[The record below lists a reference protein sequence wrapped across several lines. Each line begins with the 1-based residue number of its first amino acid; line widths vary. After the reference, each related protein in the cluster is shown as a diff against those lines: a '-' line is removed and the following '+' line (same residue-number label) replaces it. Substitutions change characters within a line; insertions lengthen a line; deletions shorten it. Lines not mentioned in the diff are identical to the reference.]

1 MHCILCGDFV
11 RRFVSLDGF
20 QGYPRLQF
28 RAVSLPLSGQQFS
41 PFDTSL
47 DTAILPYPPVH
58 FSGTI
63 IDIQLRTF
71 SNKRFLMLTN
81 DQVALDYALNVQRPK
96 RTGVRIDCLGYD
108 SLGGARPDLEG
119 NLTEHNQWRLAH
131 AFFEY

>member
-63 IDIQLRTF
+63 IISLIVRCQICCFFPLLF
-71 SNKRFLMLTN
+71 VGVVPF
-81 DQVALDYALNVQRPK
+81 AA
-96 RTGVRIDCLGYD
+96 TGAKLF
-108 SLGGARPDLEG
+108 ARS
-119 NLTEHNQWRLAH
+119 R
-131 AFFEY
+131 